1 MFKEFETDV
10 NIYGG
15 KVVVNT
21 SKVEFIR
28 PHVQRFDVI
37 QDKTEIWLDNG
48 QVVVVNHD
56 YEYVKRWLCDM
67 M

>member
-28 PHVQRFDVI
+28 PEI
-37 QDKTEIWLDNG
+37 QNFNIDRGKTEIWMDNG
-48 QVVVVNHD
+48 KVVVVNHE